1 MDYNDDGGTDRTLKC
16 FGKIASCRD
25 DLYKLDTSEDGK
37 VWENNIGH
45 ITYAGAKTELQE
57 LEETLE
63 KEKLLKFC
71 NVYIVGGGVSYHVEI
86 NYSPAYLMQSL
97 SNMTTGTGPLLGH
110 DVKGKYASAKASFVA
125 SSGKVVIGGMTH
137 PHMQPTY
144 YLIAR
149 NNFK

>member
-1 MDYNDDGGTDRTLKC
+1 MVL

-125 SSGKVVIGGMTH
+125 SSGKVVIGDMTH

>member
-1 MDYNDDGGTDRTLKC
+1 MMQTYFSYTHLGTQQYFLGEKHMKRITSLLLTLSLVFC
-16 FGKIASCRD
+16 
-25 DLYKLDTSEDGK
+25 
-37 VWENNIGH
+37 V
-45 ITYAGAKTELQE
+45 
-57 LEETLE
+57 
-63 KEKLLKFC
+63 LLAL
-71 NVYIVGGGVSYHVEI
+71 
-86 NYSPAYLMQSL
+86 PLMQSL

-149 NNFK
+149 NNFSSLG

>member
-1 MDYNDDGGTDRTLKC
+1 M
-16 FGKIASCRD
+16 
-25 DLYKLDTSEDGK
+25 
-37 VWENNIGH
+37 
-45 ITYAGAKTELQE
+45 QE